1 MHDLRGAASRHHLLA
16 MSSLDL
22 RRLRQNEHVRALTR
36 EVHVQLEQLIQPL
49 FVAESLIAPKPV
61 PGLTGVH
68 QDTGDS
74 LLRQVEQDLSAGV
87 RKFLLFGVPRARAE
101 HDIDWS
107 FTAGQIRALKQ
118 RFGHDIWL
126 AADVCLCSSTPHGHC
141 GVLNLEGD
149 HVDNHASVAELEQAA
164 LSYAQAGAD
173 CVAPSDMM
181 DGRIGAI
188 RSRLDS
194 AGLERTILMSYA
206 VKFHSTLYGP
216 FRVAAGSAPKS
227 GSALKDRASY
237 QLDPARPNDARQCA
251 QRDADQGADILMVKP
266 GLPYL
271 DILRELSAAI
281 PKPWAVYHVSGEF
294 AALEALCAQGLA
306 ARAPLHREIMTA
318 FKRAGASM
326 IITYGARFAREWLA
340 A

>member
-1 MHDLRGAASRHHLLA
+1 
-16 MSSLDL
+16 MSSIDL

-49 FVAESLIAPKPV
+49 FVAEALRSREPV

-68 QDTGDS
+68 QESADS
-74 LLRQVEQDLSAGV
+74 LLRQVERDLAAGV
-87 RKFLLFGVPRARAE
+87 QKFLLFGVPLTRSERA
-101 HDIDWS
+101 IDWS

-126 AADVCLCSSTPHGHC
+126 AADVCLCSATPHGHC
-141 GVLNLEGD
+141 GVLNPEGD
-149 HVDNHASVAELEQAA
+149 HVDNRASVAELEQAA

-188 RSRLDS
+188 RSRLN
-194 AGLERTILMSYA
+194 AGGLERTILMSYA

-216 FRVAAGSAPKS
+216 FRVAADSAPKA
-227 GSALKDRASY
+227 GALMDRASY
-237 QLDPARPNDARQCA
+237 QLDPGRPGDAWQCA
-251 QRDADQGADILMVKP
+251 QRDAEEGADILMVKP

-271 DILRELSAAI
+271 DLLRELSSAI
-281 PKPWAVYHVSGEF
+281 RKPWAVYHVSGEF

-326 IITYGARFAREWLA
+326 IITYGARFARDWLA

>member
-1 MHDLRGAASRHHLLA
+1 

-36 EVHVQLEQLIQPL
+36 EVHVQLDQLIQPL
-49 FVAESLIAPKPV
+49 FVAEVLKEREPV

-68 QDTGDS
+68 QETCDS

-87 RKFLLFGVPRARAE
+87 RKFLLFGVPTARSE
-101 HDIDWS
+101 RQIDWS

-141 GVLNLEGD
+141 GVLNAEGN
-149 HVDNHASVAELEQAA
+149 HLDNRASVAELEQAA

-188 RSRLDS
+188 RSRLDG

-206 VKFHSTLYGP
+206 VKFHSNLYGP
-216 FRVAAGSAPKS
+216 FRVAADSAPKAGAS
-227 GSALKDRASY
+227 LSDRASY
-237 QLDPARPNDARQCA
+237 QLDPARPQDAWQCA

-271 DILRELSAAI
+271 DILRELSTAI
-281 PKPWAVYHVSGEF
+281 RKPWAVYHVSGEF

>member
-1 MHDLRGAASRHHLLA
+1 
-16 MSSLDL
+16 MSSLKL
-22 RRLRQNEHVRALTR
+22 RRLRQNEHIRSLTR
-36 EVHVQLEQLIQPL
+36 EIHVRLEQLIQPL
-49 FVAESLIAPKPV
+49 FVAEGLTAREPV

-68 QDTGDS
+68 QESTES

-87 RKFLLFGVPRARAE
+87 RKFLLFGVPRARSE
-101 HDIDWS
+101 RDIDWS
-107 FTAGQIRALKQ
+107 FTSGQIRALKQ

-126 AADVCLCSSTPHGHC
+126 ATDVCLCSSTPHGHC
-141 GVLNLEGD
+141 GVLNPEGD
-149 HVDNHASVAELEQAA
+149 HLDNQASVAELEQAA

-181 DGRIGAI
+181 DGRVAAI
-188 RSRLDS
+188 RRRLDA
-194 AGLERTILMSYA
+194 AGLEHTILMSYA

-216 FRVAAGSAPKS
+216 FRVAADSAPK
-227 GSALKDRASY
+227 GAVALKDRASY
-237 QLDPARPNDARQCA
+237 QLDPARPDDAWQCA
-251 QRDADQGADILMVKP
+251 QRDADEGADILMVKP

-271 DILRELSAAI
+271 DLLRELSREI
-281 PKPWAVYHVSGEF
+281 RKPWAVYHVSGEY

-318 FKRAGASM
+318 FVRAGASM